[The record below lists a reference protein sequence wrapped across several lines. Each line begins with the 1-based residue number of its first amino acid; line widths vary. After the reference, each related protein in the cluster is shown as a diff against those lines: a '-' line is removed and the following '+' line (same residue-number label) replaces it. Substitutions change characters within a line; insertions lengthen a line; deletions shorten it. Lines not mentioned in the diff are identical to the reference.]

1 MLSLIYMHDT
11 RGRTAPKGECIYIR
25 QSTSACVITDIRIS
39 YTSGTLKI
47 CPNLKFTAQLAYI
60 VIDADCDC
68 GRYFNVFITFFNVSM
83 TYPIVLILIM
93 GLYSH

>member
-1 MLSLIYMHDT
+1 MPVLELI
-11 RGRTAPKGECIYIR
+11 C
-25 QSTSACVITDIRIS
+25 

-47 CPNLKFTAQLAYI
+47 CPSLKLTAQLAYI
-60 VIDADCDC
+60 VTDADCDC
-68 GRYFNVFITFFNVSM
+68 GKYCNVFITFPNISM